1 MRKRH
6 LSIGVPD
13 VKIHRCAVCS
23 SMIAFPNTRCLTC
36 GADLVYDPAVA
47 DFVQEA
53 PFCRNR
59 AEINCNWA
67 AASGEDSLCRS
78 CAMTDVIPDTFH
90 GENAQLWAEAELAKR
105 RVLVSLA
112 RWGWFGPDDTGPL
125 PRFHMLSEATS
136 RGERN
141 VVMAHDS
148 GTITINV
155 TEADVVELTERR
167 EQLGEKLRTMVAH
180 FRHEIAHFLFE
191 RLSRDQQFLD
201 EFRALMGDERD
212 DYGAALARYYE
223 TGPDEGWEQTHI
235 TRYATSHP
243 HEDWAETLTHL
254 QHLTDIT
261 DSAVSVGW
269 RSALLEDMAYD
280 AYQEADTD
288 RLLELGV
295 HFSIAVNHINR
306 SIGLGDIYPFVLND
320 GIRDKLKFVHRYIRR
335 G

>member
-1 MRKRH
+1 
-6 LSIGVPD
+6 
-13 VKIHRCAVCS
+13 
-23 SMIAFPNTRCLTC
+23 
-36 GADLVYDPAVA
+36 
-47 DFVQEA
+47 
-53 PFCRNR
+53 
-59 AEINCNWA
+59 
-67 AASGEDSLCRS
+67 
-78 CAMTDVIPDTFH
+78 
-90 GENAQLWAEAELAKR
+90 
-105 RVLVSLA
+105 
-112 RWGWFGPDDTGPL
+112 
-125 PRFHMLSEATS
+125 MLSEATS

-191 RLSRDQQFLD
+191 RLSRDEQFLS
-201 EFRALMGDERD
+201 EFRALMGDERE

-223 TGPDEGWEQTHI
+223 TGPAAGWEANHI

-269 RSALLEDMAYD
+269 RSPLLEDMAYD
-280 AYQEADTD
+280 AYAEADTD

-306 SIGLGDIYPFVLND
+306 SIGLGDIYPFVLTD
-320 GIRDKLKFVHRYIRR
+320 GIREKLKFVHRHIRR